1 MKEKYVKRLISDW
14 SVTHEVV
21 AIRNNVKIAKKEKIK
36 VWFKQ
41 QHDTVKT
48 VYGLKVRDAFNSIVY
63 IESLEKY

>member
-1 MKEKYVKRLISDW
+1 MKRLISDW

-21 AIRNNVKIAKKEKIK
+21 AIRNNVKIKKKEKIK

-48 VYGLKVRDAFNSIVY
+48 VYGLKARNVLKVIDQ
-63 IESLEKY
+63 IETLEKY